1 MTRDKKIMLHWS
13 IYFESSLNG
22 VFITDLSVFFVI
34 LLPMQ
39 KPLTT
44 DILRETLEKVHH
56 FTDEAYQ
63 QLVAVFEERTIAKN
77 EMLFKQGTIVKSLGF
92 ILKGCMRQY
101 QEGSGGSERNLF
113 FAEEGWWCGEMD
125 SFINRSPS
133 VAGMQAVE
141 DCIILSVGRE
151 AWEQATRTI
160 PDYALYQ
167 IKNRGRTVAWFK
179 NKLGSLHTETPD
191 EKYRR
196 ILKESPHWINRL
208 PQYHIASYLG
218 VTPETLSRIRK
229 RNCW

>member
-1 MTRDKKIMLHWS
+1 MHKP
-13 IYFESSLNG
+13 
-22 VFITDLSVFFVI
+22 
-34 LLPMQ
+34 LLPD
-39 KPLTT
+39 P
-44 DILRETLEKVHH
+44 LRETLEKVHH
-56 FTDEAYQ
+56 FTEEAYQ
-63 QLVAVFEERTIAKN
+63 QLKALFEERSIAKN
-77 EMLFKQGTIVKSLGF
+77 ELLFKEGSIVKSLGF
-92 ILKGCMRQY
+92 ILEGCMRQY
-101 QEGSGGSERNLF
+101 QEGAGEAERNLF

-133 VAGMQAVE
+133 IASMQAVE
-141 DCIILSVGRE
+141 DCRILILGRE
-151 AWEQATRTI
+151 AWEEATRTI

-179 NKLGSLHTETPD
+179 NMLGALATETPD

-196 ILKESPHWINRL
+196 IVKESPQWLNRL